1 MLCLM
6 CLNSVT
12 TLNYNLNSEYPYSFL
27 FPNIFIVIQIHSI
40 KYNSEVLPLNFTQRF
55 QKLSVKLD
63 RIMIAVVDIDTYKS
77 LSRLANKIDIDFLN
91 KNEDH

>member
-1 MLCLM
+1 M
-6 CLNSVT
+6 CLNSIT
-12 TLNYNLNSEYPYSFL
+12 TLNYNLNSDYLILAL

-40 KYNSEVLPLNFTQRF
+40 KYKSEVLLLNLTQRF

-77 LSRLANKIDIDFLN
+77 LSRLANEIDIDLLN
-91 KNEDH
+91 KKEDH